1 MYGERLGA
9 CFPRKKDL
17 KILNQFP
24 VMSSEPALILL
35 DMPLTQLNTM
45 DLYYA
50 YLTTLRYNSK

>member
-35 DMPLTQLNTM
+35 DMPLTQLNTWI
-45 DLYYA
+45 YI
-50 YLTTLRYNSK
+50 THI